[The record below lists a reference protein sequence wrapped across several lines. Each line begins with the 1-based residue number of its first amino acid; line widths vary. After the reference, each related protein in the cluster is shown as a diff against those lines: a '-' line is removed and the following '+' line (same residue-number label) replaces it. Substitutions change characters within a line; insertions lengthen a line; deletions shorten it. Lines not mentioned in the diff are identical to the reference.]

1 MSEVVIG
8 CAVEGDLD
16 GIAALQAENQADRG
30 GSLAASLPRD
40 KIAEM
45 MGAMPLIVARRE
57 GRVTGFLM
65 TGSRAMT
72 IEVPVVRAMF
82 SAYEGAPDAYVYGP
96 ICVAAEARGQG
107 LAQAMFSALRRQLPA
122 LEGILFIRRD
132 NIASLRAHE
141 KMGMREVACFEFGGN
156 EFAVLSYLG

>member
-1 MSEVVIG
+1 
-8 CAVEGDLD
+8 
-16 GIAALQAENQADRG
+16 
-30 GSLAASLPRD
+30 
-40 KIAEM
+40 
-45 MGAMPLIVARRE
+45 
-57 GRVTGFLM
+57 M
-65 TGSRAMT
+65 TGARDMT

-122 LEGILFIRRD
+122 REGILFIRRD

-141 KMGMREVACFEFGGN
+141 KMGMHEVAAFEFGGN